1 MASSIFYQFHVNK
14 CLIESYLLDYFN
26 NDGWQ
31 LKENE
36 DKFFAKYEWPDIIL
50 SKKIINDDSID
61 ALGCYRTYRDFKKE
75 GSIILYYDKILKT
88 ATDYKV
94 AKSSSLSLEMIVQYL
109 TTIVLVHEFVHW
121 LMHFVHP
128 GTKLPFKRVKVKYQK
143 LDEKEFHEC
152 FAQLFTFY
160 FVNSKGGLYQDIF
173 DWLEIRQPPQY
184 TIYKELISKG
194 VKKLDSIYLLKLCIA
209 LEVQSFNQLNALIS
223 DEWSLGRKIN
233 SMSLLNL
240 LVKVHSKPFNNRFLI
255 KDYFAGNFGKNP
267 KLKLSISKFETL
279 FSLLYF
285 REKTYLINYLVNN
298 EIQFLIHFLKSNSQY
313 KKVVSKYILKEYN
326 MVGRYSIDLII
337 STLLIPSGYG
347 II

>member
-184 TIYKELISKG
+184 TIYKGLISKG
-194 VKKLDSIYLLKLCIA
+194 IKKLDSISLLKLCIA

-223 DEWSLGRKIN
+223 DEWSLGKKIN
-233 SMSLLNL
+233 SMLLLKLMEKVQSSSLQN
-240 LVKVHSKPFNNRFLI
+240 HFLI
-255 KDYFAGNFGKNP
+255 KEYFAGSQRNKT
-267 KLKLSISKFETL
+267 KLKLTISKFETL
-279 FSLLYF
+279 YSKLFLK
-285 REKTYLINYLVNN
+285 EKTYLINYLVNN
-298 EIQFLIHFLKSNSQY
+298 EIQFLIHFLKSNSEL
-313 KKVVSKYILKEYN
+313 KKIVSVYIHKDFKI
-326 MVGRYSIDLII
+326 GGSYSIKSSLN
-337 STLLIPSGYG
+337 LLISKDYG
-347 II
+347 LI